1 MLRARAFRQTNNKI
15 VKIQVHPTHPWLVT
29 ADDTDHVSVWNWEHR
44 QVIYELKAGG
54 VDERRLVGAKL
65 EKLAEGDSDYKG
77 KPTEAIR
84 GGSVKQVKFYDDD
97 VRYWQLWRNRSA
109 AAESPSAVDHLT
121 SGFTSPAPS
130 TKGRHFLVI
139 CCENKA
145 IFLDLVTMR
154 GRDVPKSE
162 LDNRSLV
169 CMEFLT
175 RSSAG
180 DGPLVAFGSTDG
192 VIRVLSMI
200 TWKLARRYTAGHKGS
215 IYCLMNFM
223 ASSGEALLVSGGSDG
238 LLILW
243 NADQGTDSR
252 DLVPKLS
259 LKAHDGGVV
268 AVELSRVSG
277 SAPQLIT
284 IGADKTLA
292 IWDTMTFKELR
303 RIKPV
308 PKLACHS
315 VASWCHPRA
324 PNLDI
329 LTCVKDSHIW
339 SIEHPTYSAL
349 TRPLCELSS
358 LVPPQVLATHK
369 KLRVFC
375 MVAHPLQPH
384 LVATGTNVGIIV
396 SEFDP
401 RAIPSAAF
409 LPALSGSRENSAV
422 YILGRE
428 LKLLNFQILNTANP
442 SLGNNAL
449 SESGV
454 SKLDAGEHLTVKQT
468 KKKSVASVPHDS
480 YSVLSVSS
488 SGKYVAV
495 VWPDILYFSI
505 YKVSDWSIVDFGSA
519 RLLAWD
525 TCRDRFAILESVL
538 PQRMPMIP
546 KGGSSRKAKEAAAA
560 AAQAAAAANAASSAS
575 VQVRIL
581 LDDGTSNILM
591 RSVGG
596 RSEPVIGLHGGAL
609 LGIGYRTSRRISPV
623 SATAI
628 STIQSMPLS
637 GFGNSNVSSFS
648 SYDDGSSQRS
658 TESAPLNYQLYSWE
672 NFEPVG
678 GMLPQPE
685 WTAWDKTV
693 EYCAFAYQQYMVISS
708 LRPQYRYLG
717 NVAISHATGAVWHRR
732 QLFVATQT
740 TIECVFVDAGVTE
753 IDIETRKMKE
763 EMKLKEAQARAVAE
777 HGELALITVEGAQS
791 AKQEKISLRAPLLQ
805 VVRLA
810 SFQNAPSVPP
820 FLSLPRQSRGDGDD
834 MDERRASEVAVGG
847 GGVSVAVTRFPVE
860 QKRPVGPL
868 VVAGVRDG
876 VLWLI
881 DRYMCAHAISLN
893 HPGIR
898 CRCLAAYGD
907 AISAVKWA
915 SRLGR
920 EHHDDLAQFMLGMGY
935 ATEALH
941 LPGISKRLEFD
952 LAMQS
957 NDLKRALHCL
967 LTMSNS
973 RDIGQDGLGLDLSD
987 ILSLTAEKKED
998 VVEAV
1003 EGIVKF
1009 AKEFLDLID
1018 AADATGNTDVAREA
1032 LKRLATAGSVKGALQ
1047 GHELRGLSLRLAN
1060 HGELT
1065 RLSGLINN
1073 LISIGLGRESA
1084 FSAAVLGD
1092 NALMEKAWQD
1102 TGMLAEAVLHA
1113 HAHGRPSLKNLVQ
1126 VWNKTLQK
1134 EVEQVS
1140 STKTD
1145 AASAF
1150 LASLED
1156 PKLTSLSDASKKPPI
1171 EILPPGMSSI
1181 FASISAPK
1189 KPLPTMK
1196 TPQPEPTKPL
1206 AIEEPA
1212 KPLAIEAPP
1221 PSSEETPQAESAPE
1235 TATDSES
1242 AAPETAADSEPA
1254 APETAAAESAA
1265 PETAAAAE
1273 SAAPETAAVAESAAP
1288 ETAAVAESAA
1298 LKTAAVAESAAHV
1311 DGPVTETVSE
1321 PPAPEKEVTSVED
1334 KSDPSSAPKTETA
1347 VATEDNNQ
1355 TMPPPPPPETT
1366 TTTTTT
1372 VKPTENAETERK
1384 QRSKRLRV
1392 GGGAMSHMVFQSAAA
1407 PKPCLPIPRSTA
1419 ALPCKLRRV
1428 SFVRASSS
1436 SLIESVGDSVS
1447 GLERC
1452 FQLPFSGD
1460 SSPSSS
1466 SISIS
1471 ASSSPSAQMCP
1482 VMKGGKFGSV
1492 GAVTLEKGKLDMTQK
1507 KVESSP
1513 EIATGGGGGDI
1524 GKKINFGGGDGGD
1537 DDGDDDD
1544 YFDEFDDDDD
1554 GDEGGLFRRRMFLA
1568 EVLKHLYSFV
1578 TAHLFVLYQGGD
1590 DSVWLVSSDSEPPS
1604 SDPISQKVIILTEE
1618 DEDLVILDK
1627 EVEPAVKK
1635 APKKKSPKKKPNS
1648 GRQIPKEENSAQ
1660 EISEDKDTD
1669 SIVAEEVATDKNT
1682 KPSSGSSS
1690 RLPLVLSEKVNRTKV
1705 LVECEGD
1712 SIDLSGDMGAVGRV
1726 VVSDTTEDPDL
1737 LNYMFP
1743 CQIEAIMNDFIQLTP
1758 VSNVYEAETMVEGTL
1773 EGFSFESDDEGNK
1786 NAKTASKPP
1795 DDQSG
1800 DTAEVTKGSGKA
1812 KAKSENV
1819 VGKKR
1824 GRPSKEKQQQQQPAK
1839 KARKKKQKQVR
1850 YCSSLKM
1857 RKAPRILIL
1866 NTMEVLSLDALP
1878 VGFRFSPTDE
1888 ELVRYYLRQ
1897 KINGRDDDVRVI
1909 RAVDMCKYEPW
1920 DLPDLSVVRT
1930 MDSEW
1935 LFFCPLDRK
1944 YPSGSRMNRA
1954 TIAGYWK
1961 ATGKDRKVKSGS
1973 TKIIGVKRTLV
1984 FYTGRAPK
1992 GTRTC
1997 WIMHEYR
2004 ATEKDLDGTK
2014 PGQNPFV
2021 ICKLFKKQDVVSEA
2035 SPECGVEPAVSSPT
2049 VVDEVRSEVELS
2061 EVSLAFPTKEEPKH
2075 STDVAESSL
2084 VVYGECQS
2092 DISAPE
2098 VTTTELDHID
2108 WRSYLEF
2115 ESLDHTMFSPLHSQ
2129 VQSELGSAF
2138 NGFQYGSNE
2147 PFRNQNDPH
2156 IQTQY
2161 GSNDPDQYMFDLL
2174 DLTFQIP
2181 YELPEMKHLAQ
2192 PMPEQILYEPQS
2204 LVNTSNKI
2212 NNDVSETGIKIRTR
2226 RAQAQG
2232 CAEQSVMQGN
2242 ASRRLLLQVNHNSP
2256 KPDTD
2261 SIKKEVKETTKGCG
2275 SFMRSKSSSEFIL
2288 KKVAAM
2294 GCSYRGLLKAGVVA
2308 VVFAMSVCSLTGQ
2321 FR

>member
-1 MLRARAFRQTNNKI
+1 MLRARAFRQTNGKI

-29 ADDTDHVSVWNWEHR
+29 ADDSDHVSVWNWEHR

-65 EKLAEGDSDYKG
+65 EKLAEGESDYKA

-109 AAESPSAVDHLT
+109 AAESPSAVNHLT
-121 SGFTSPAPS
+121 SAFTSPAPS

-154 GRDVPKSE
+154 GRDVPKQE
-162 LDNRSLV
+162 LDNKSLL

-175 RSSAG
+175 RSSG
-180 DGPLVAFGSTDG
+180 GEGPLVAFGSTDG

-200 TWKLARRYTAGHKGS
+200 TWKLARRYTGGHKGS

-238 LLILW
+238 LLVLW
-243 NADQGTDSR
+243 SADNGTDSR
-252 DLVPKLS
+252 ELVPKLS

-358 LVPPQVLATHK
+358 LVPPQVLATHR
-369 KLRVFC
+369 KLRVYC

-401 RAIPSAAF
+401 RAIPSAAP
-409 LPALSGSRENSAV
+409 LPALPGSRENSAI

-428 LKLLNFQILNTANP
+428 LKLLNFQLSNSANP
-442 SLGNNAL
+442 SLGNNSAL
-449 SESGV
+449 SESGL
-454 SKLDAGEHLTVKQT
+454 SKGDPGEQLTVKQT
-468 KKKSVASVPHDS
+468 KKQIVAPVPHDS

-505 YKVSDWSIVDFGSA
+505 YKVSDWSIVDSGSA

-538 PQRMPMIP
+538 PQRMPIIP

-560 AAQAAAAANAASSAS
+560 AAQAAAAASAASSAS

-623 SATAI
+623 AATAI

-648 SYDDGSSQRS
+648 SYDDGFSSQKS
-658 TESAPLNYQLYSWE
+658 AESAPLNYQLYSWE

-685 WTAWDKTV
+685 WTAWDQTV

-717 NVAISHATGAVWHRR
+717 DVAIAHATGAVWHRR
-732 QLFVATQT
+732 QLFVATPT
-740 TIECVFVDAGVTE
+740 TIECVFVDAGVSE

-777 HGELALITVEGAQS
+777 HGELALITVEGSQA
-791 AKQEKISLRAPLLQ
+791 AKQERISLRPPMLQ

-820 FLSLPRQSRGDGDD
+820 FLSLPRQSRGDSDD
-834 MDERRASEVAVGG
+834 VMDERRINEVAVGG

-907 AISAVKWA
+907 AVSAVKWA

-973 RDIGQDGLGLDLSD
+973 KDIGQDGVGLDLSD
-987 ILSLTAEKKED
+987 ILSLTATKKED

-1018 AADATGNTDVAREA
+1018 AADATGHADIAREA

-1113 HAHGRPSLKNLVQ
+1113 HAHGRPTLKNLVQ
-1126 VWNKTLQK
+1126 AWNKTLQK
-1134 EVEQVS
+1134 EVEQAPS
-1140 STKTD
+1140 SKTD

-1156 PKLTSLSDASKKPPI
+1156 PKLTSLSDASRKPPI

-1181 FASISAPK
+1181 FASITAPK
-1189 KPLPTMK
+1189 KPLLTQK
-1196 TPQPEPTKPL
+1196 TAQPEVAKPL

-1221 PSSEETPQAESAPE
+1221 SSEAPQTES
-1235 TATDSES
+1235 
-1242 AAPETAADSEPA
+1242 
-1254 APETAAAESAA
+1254 A

-1273 SAAPETAAVAESAAP
+1273 SPAPETTPVAESPAPETAAVAESPAS
-1288 ETAAVAESAA
+1288 ETAAAP
-1298 LKTAAVAESAAHV
+1298 V

-1321 PPAPEKEVTSVED
+1321 PLPVEKEETSLED
-1334 KSDPSSAPKTETA
+1334 KSDPSSTPNTETA
-1347 VATEDNNQ
+1347 AGTEDTSQ
-1355 TMPPPPPPETT
+1355 TTTTPETVTRAPPETVTTAPPPETV
-1366 TTTTTT
+1366 TTT
-1372 VKPTENAETERK
+1372 VKPTENAATERRVTNYPPI
-1384 QRSKRLRV
+1384 RS
-1392 GGGAMSHMVFQSAAA
+1392 Q
-1407 PKPCLPIPRSTA
+1407 PI
-1419 ALPCKLRRV
+1419 
-1428 SFVRASSS
+1428 
-1436 SLIESVGDSVS
+1436 D
-1447 GLERC
+1447 
-1452 FQLPFSGD
+1452 
-1460 SSPSSS
+1460 
-1466 SISIS
+1466 
-1471 ASSSPSAQMCP
+1471 
-1482 VMKGGKFGSV
+1482 
-1492 GAVTLEKGKLDMTQK
+1492 
-1507 KVESSP
+1507 
-1513 EIATGGGGGDI
+1513 
-1524 GKKINFGGGDGGD
+1524 
-1537 DDGDDDD
+1537 
-1544 YFDEFDDDDD
+1544 FD
-1554 GDEGGLFRRRMFLA
+1554 FL
-1568 EVLKHLYSFV
+1568 
-1578 TAHLFVLYQGGD
+1578 
-1590 DSVWLVSSDSEPPS
+1590 
-1604 SDPISQKVIILTEE
+1604 
-1618 DEDLVILDK
+1618 
-1627 EVEPAVKK
+1627 
-1635 APKKKSPKKKPNS
+1635 
-1648 GRQIPKEENSAQ
+1648 
-1660 EISEDKDTD
+1660 
-1669 SIVAEEVATDKNT
+1669 
-1682 KPSSGSSS
+1682 
-1690 RLPLVLSEKVNRTKV
+1690 
-1705 LVECEGD
+1705 
-1712 SIDLSGDMGAVGRV
+1712 
-1726 VVSDTTEDPDL
+1726 
-1737 LNYMFP
+1737 
-1743 CQIEAIMNDFIQLTP
+1743 
-1758 VSNVYEAETMVEGTL
+1758 
-1773 EGFSFESDDEGNK
+1773 
-1786 NAKTASKPP
+1786 
-1795 DDQSG
+1795 
-1800 DTAEVTKGSGKA
+1800 
-1812 KAKSENV
+1812 
-1819 VGKKR
+1819 
-1824 GRPSKEKQQQQQPAK
+1824 
-1839 KARKKKQKQVR
+1839 
-1850 YCSSLKM
+1850 
-1857 RKAPRILIL
+1857 
-1866 NTMEVLSLDALP
+1866 
-1878 VGFRFSPTDE
+1878 
-1888 ELVRYYLRQ
+1888 
-1897 KINGRDDDVRVI
+1897 NG
-1909 RAVDMCKYEPW
+1909 
-1920 DLPDLSVVRT
+1920 
-1930 MDSEW
+1930 
-1935 LFFCPLDRK
+1935 
-1944 YPSGSRMNRA
+1944 
-1954 TIAGYWK
+1954 
-1961 ATGKDRKVKSGS
+1961 
-1973 TKIIGVKRTLV
+1973 
-1984 FYTGRAPK
+1984 
-1992 GTRTC
+1992 
-1997 WIMHEYR
+1997 
-2004 ATEKDLDGTK
+2004 
-2014 PGQNPFV
+2014 
-2021 ICKLFKKQDVVSEA
+2021 
-2035 SPECGVEPAVSSPT
+2035 
-2049 VVDEVRSEVELS
+2049 
-2061 EVSLAFPTKEEPKH
+2061 
-2075 STDVAESSL
+2075 
-2084 VVYGECQS
+2084 
-2092 DISAPE
+2092 
-2098 VTTTELDHID
+2098 
-2108 WRSYLEF
+2108 
-2115 ESLDHTMFSPLHSQ
+2115 
-2129 VQSELGSAF
+2129 
-2138 NGFQYGSNE
+2138 
-2147 PFRNQNDPH
+2147 
-2156 IQTQY
+2156 
-2161 GSNDPDQYMFDLL
+2161 
-2174 DLTFQIP
+2174 
-2181 YELPEMKHLAQ
+2181 
-2192 PMPEQILYEPQS
+2192 
-2204 LVNTSNKI
+2204 
-2212 NNDVSETGIKIRTR
+2212 
-2226 RAQAQG
+2226 
-2232 CAEQSVMQGN
+2232 
-2242 ASRRLLLQVNHNSP
+2242 
-2256 KPDTD
+2256 
-2261 SIKKEVKETTKGCG
+2261 
-2275 SFMRSKSSSEFIL
+2275 
-2288 KKVAAM
+2288 
-2294 GCSYRGLLKAGVVA
+2294 
-2308 VVFAMSVCSLTGQ
+2308 
-2321 FR
+2321 

>member
-1 MLRARAFRQTNNKI
+1 MLRARAFRQTNGKI
-15 VKIQVHPTHPWLVT
+15 VKIQVHPTHPWIVT

-77 KPTEAIR
+77 KTTEAIR

-109 AAESPSAVDHLT
+109 AAESPSAVNHLT

-162 LDNRSLV
+162 LDNS
-169 CMEFLT
+169 MEFLT
-175 RSSAG
+175 RSSGG

-200 TWKLARRYTAGHKGS
+200 TWKLARRYTGGHKGS

-238 LLILW
+238 LLVLW
-243 NADQGTDSR
+243 SADHGSDSR
-252 DLVPKLS
+252 ELVPKLS

-358 LVPPQVLATHK
+358 LVPPQVLATHR
-369 KLRVFC
+369 KLRVYC

-401 RAIPSAAF
+401 RAIPSAAP

-428 LKLLNFQILNTANP
+428 LKLLNFQISNTANP
-442 SLGNNAL
+442 SLGNNSAL
-449 SESGV
+449 SESGM
-454 SKLDAGEHLTVKQT
+454 SKGDSGEQLTVKQT
-468 KKKSVASVPHDS
+468 KKQIVAPVPHDS

-505 YKVSDWSIVDFGSA
+505 YKVSDWTIVDSGSA

-538 PQRMPMIP
+538 PQRMPIIP

-623 SATAI
+623 AASAI

-678 GMLPQPE
+678 GMLTQPE
-685 WTAWDKTV
+685 WTAWDQTV
-693 EYCAFAYQQYMVISS
+693 EYCAFAYQKYMVISS

-717 NVAISHATGAVWHRR
+717 DVAISHATGAVWHRR
-732 QLFVATQT
+732 QLFVATPT
-740 TIECVFVDAGVTE
+740 TIECVFVDAGVSE
-753 IDIETRKMKE
+753 IDIETMKMKE
-763 EMKLKEAQARAVAE
+763 EIKLKEVQARAVAE

-791 AKQEKISLRAPLLQ
+791 AKQERILLRPPMLQ

-881 DRYMCAHAISLN
+881 DRYMCAHAISLS

-907 AISAVKWA
+907 AVSAVKWA

-1018 AADATGNTDVAREA
+1018 AADATGHADIAREA

-1047 GHELRGLSLRLAN
+1047 GHELRGLALRLAN

-1084 FSAAVLGD
+1084 FAAAVLGD

-1113 HAHGRPSLKNLVQ
+1113 HAHGRPTLKNLVQ
-1126 VWNKTLQK
+1126 AWNKTLQK
-1134 EVEQVS
+1134 EVEQAPS
-1140 STKTD
+1140 SKTD

-1189 KPLPTMK
+1189 KPLPALK
-1196 TPQPEPTKPL
+1196 PQEPTKPL

-1212 KPLAIEAPP
+1212 KPE
-1221 PSSEETPQAESAPE
+1221 PSSTPN
-1235 TATDSES
+1235 
-1242 AAPETAADSEPA
+1242 
-1254 APETAAAESAA
+1254 
-1265 PETAAAAE
+1265 
-1273 SAAPETAAVAESAAP
+1273 
-1288 ETAAVAESAA
+1288 
-1298 LKTAAVAESAAHV
+1298 
-1311 DGPVTETVSE
+1311 
-1321 PPAPEKEVTSVED
+1321 
-1334 KSDPSSAPKTETA
+1334 TETA
-1347 VATEDNNQ
+1347 LDATEDNSQ
-1355 TMPPPPPPETT
+1355 TIPPPPPPEPVTT
-1366 TTTTTT
+1366 A
-1372 VKPTENAETERK
+1372 VKPTENAATGR
-1384 QRSKRLRV
+1384 Q
-1392 GGGAMSHMVFQSAAA
+1392 QSVVA
-1407 PKPCLPIPRSTA
+1407 PKPLSPLKPSLPIPRPIAT
-1419 ALPCKLRRV
+1419 LPCKLRR
-1428 SFVRASSS
+1428 SCFIRASSS
-1436 SLIESVGDSVS
+1436 SLIDSVGDSVS

-1452 FQLPFSGD
+1452 LQLQFSGELGA
-1460 SSPSSS
+1460 SSS
-1466 SISIS
+1466 GS
-1471 ASSSPSAQMCP
+1471 ASPSAQMCP
-1482 VMKGGKFGSV
+1482 EMKGGKFGSV

-1507 KVESSP
+1507 KVESTP
-1513 EIATGGGGGDI
+1513 EL
-1524 GKKINFGGGDGGD
+1524 
-1537 DDGDDDD
+1537 
-1544 YFDEFDDDDD
+1544 FDRKFVDAVLNEWQKTMLDLPA
-1554 GDEGGLFRRRMFLA
+1554 GLRQAYEM
-1568 EVLKHLYSFV
+1568 
-1578 TAHLFVLYQGGD
+1578 G
-1590 DSVWLVSSDSEPPS
+1590 LVSSAQMVKFLAINARPTTTRF
-1604 SDPISQKVIILTEE
+1604 ISRALPQGL
-1618 DEDLVILDK
+1618 
-1627 EVEPAVKK
+1627 
-1635 APKKKSPKKKPNS
+1635 
-1648 GRQIPKEENSAQ
+1648 
-1660 EISEDKDTD
+1660 
-1669 SIVAEEVATDKNT
+1669 
-1682 KPSSGSSS
+1682 S
-1690 RLPLVLSEKVNRTKV
+1690 R
-1705 LVECEGD
+1705 
-1712 SIDLSGDMGAVGRV
+1712 AFVGRMLA
-1726 VVSDTTEDPDL
+1726 DP
-1737 LNYMFP
+1737 
-1743 CQIEAIMNDFIQLTP
+1743 
-1758 VSNVYEAETMVEGTL
+1758 
-1773 EGFSFESDDEGNK
+1773 SF
-1786 NAKTASKPP
+1786 
-1795 DDQSG
+1795 
-1800 DTAEVTKGSGKA
+1800 
-1812 KAKSENV
+1812 
-1819 VGKKR
+1819 
-1824 GRPSKEKQQQQQPAK
+1824 
-1839 KARKKKQKQVR
+1839 
-1850 YCSSLKM
+1850 
-1857 RKAPRILIL
+1857 
-1866 NTMEVLSLDALP
+1866 
-1878 VGFRFSPTDE
+1878 
-1888 ELVRYYLRQ
+1888 
-1897 KINGRDDDVRVI
+1897 
-1909 RAVDMCKYEPW
+1909 
-1920 DLPDLSVVRT
+1920 
-1930 MDSEW
+1930 
-1935 LFFCPLDRK
+1935 
-1944 YPSGSRMNRA
+1944 
-1954 TIAGYWK
+1954 
-1961 ATGKDRKVKSGS
+1961 
-1973 TKIIGVKRTLV
+1973 
-1984 FYTGRAPK
+1984 
-1992 GTRTC
+1992 
-1997 WIMHEYR
+1997 
-2004 ATEKDLDGTK
+2004 
-2014 PGQNPFV
+2014 
-2021 ICKLFKKQDVVSEA
+2021 
-2035 SPECGVEPAVSSPT
+2035 
-2049 VVDEVRSEVELS
+2049 
-2061 EVSLAFPTKEEPKH
+2061 
-2075 STDVAESSL
+2075 
-2084 VVYGECQS
+2084 
-2092 DISAPE
+2092 
-2098 VTTTELDHID
+2098 
-2108 WRSYLEF
+2108 
-2115 ESLDHTMFSPLHSQ
+2115 
-2129 VQSELGSAF
+2129 
-2138 NGFQYGSNE
+2138 
-2147 PFRNQNDPH
+2147 
-2156 IQTQY
+2156 
-2161 GSNDPDQYMFDLL
+2161 
-2174 DLTFQIP
+2174 
-2181 YELPEMKHLAQ
+2181 
-2192 PMPEQILYEPQS
+2192 LY
-2204 LVNTSNKI
+2204 
-2212 NNDVSETGIKIRTR
+2212 
-2226 RAQAQG
+2226 
-2232 CAEQSVMQGN
+2232 
-2242 ASRRLLLQVNHNSP
+2242 RLLLEQAATVGCSVWW
-2256 KPDTD
+2256 
-2261 SIKKEVKETTKGCG
+2261 EVKTRKDRIKEEWDLALINVLTVSACNAAAVWLLAPCRSYGNTFRFDLQNTLQKLPNNVFEMSYPLREFDLQKRIHSLFYKAAELSILGVATGTLQGSLSNFLAGKKKNRVSVTVPSITTNALGYGAFLGLYANLRYQLLCG
-2275 SFMRSKSSSEFIL
+2275 FERAMSNHFDVIGVALFFGTAVRIMNVQLGERSRQVWLGVEADPLAQSDDLLAKAYNRPSEEAAAAKPASRWFISKNAIVSGL
-2288 KKVAAM
+2288 LGLKQQDSASESTPPKARRKRIVRKKVAA
-2294 GCSYRGLLKAGVVA
+2294 SSAP
-2308 VVFAMSVCSLTGQ
+2308 
-2321 FR
+2321 

>member
-505 YKVSDWSIVDFGSA
+505 YKVSDWSIVDFGNA

-777 HGELALITVEGAQS
+777 HGELALITVEGSQS
-791 AKQEKISLRAPLLQ
+791 SKQEKISLRAPLLQ

-1018 AADATGNTDVAREA
+1018 AADATGNADVAREA

-1254 APETAAAESAA
+1254 APETAAAAESAA

-1298 LKTAAVAESAAHV
+1298 PKTAAVAESAAHV

-1366 TTTTTT
+1366 TTTT
-1372 VKPTENAETERK
+1372 VKPTENAATERK
-1384 QRSKRLRV
+1384 QKKKAQ

-1568 EVLKHLYSFV
+1568 EVIRHLYSFV
-1578 TAHLFVLYQGGD
+1578 FALSCYWLCFVLYQGGD

-1604 SDPISQKVIILTEE
+1604 GDPIRQQVIISTEE

-1635 APKKKSPKKKPNS
+1635 NSPKKKPNS
-1648 GRQIPKEENSAQ
+1648 GRQIPNKEDSAQ
-1660 EISEDKDTD
+1660 EMSEDKDTD